1 MHKVLKLMED
11 DPPVTMGWNGYTF
24 AAHAFLKAGQVDM
37 AFKLLR
43 TAEKLIDND
52 KRKIAYEHLLCS
64 YADTGNVRDVYRI
77 WHLYKKMGK
86 FYNKGYRCMIG
97 SLVKLDDI
105 GGAEK
110 ISEEWESGFILFDG
124 QIPKLLINAYCRKGL
139 FEKAKSYVQKLAENG
154 KADAS
159 IWLVLAQGY
168 HWNGHVSEAVET
180 MKKVASLPCGPGWRV
195 HHSTLVTC
203 LDYLKEKG
211 DVEGPHELFR
221 LLREKGHLS
230 ADLCDKIE
238 KLYSW

>member
-1 MHKVLKLMED
+1 MICNNKC
-11 DPPVTMGWNGYTF
+11 PCG
-24 AAHAFLKAGQVDM
+24 
-37 AFKLLR
+37 
-43 TAEKLIDND
+43 
-52 KRKIAYEHLLCS
+52 RKIRGGYLLNS
-64 YADTGNVRDVYRI
+64 YAATGSIKDVYRI

-86 FYNKGYRCMIG
+86 FYNKGYLCMIS

-110 ISEEWESGFILFDG
+110 ISEEWESGFNIFDG
-124 QIPKLLINAYCRKGL
+124 RVPKLLINAYCRKGL

-154 KADAS
+154 TADVS

-180 MKKVASLPCGPGWRV
+180 MRTVASLPYKPGWRI

-211 DVEGPHELFR
+211 DVEGAHELFR
-221 LLREKGHLS
+221 LLREKGHLR

-238 KLYSW
+238 NYIHGETQVESLISGERGNHMEGVDNMQDGEACDSGAQQCG